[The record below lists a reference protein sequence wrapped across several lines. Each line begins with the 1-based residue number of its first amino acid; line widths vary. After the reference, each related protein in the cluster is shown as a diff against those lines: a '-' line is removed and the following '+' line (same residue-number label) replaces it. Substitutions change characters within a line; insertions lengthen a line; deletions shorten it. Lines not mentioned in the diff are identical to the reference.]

1 MKIKFSWFICFAV
14 FLPTLNTA
22 QAQSIEYVDLIPKI
36 EIQQSSS
43 NRDSSV
49 SWYDTF
55 RFEARDSTWQ
65 SILYANI
72 LNNRR
77 LQLANHRFDSMI
89 AESFHI
95 DNAAQGLISSPRFH
109 TDRKLF
115 IKMHGIES
123 FPENLI
129 KNVQDKRRDDI
140 DKGITELL
148 SSDFSNTA
156 KKAYNKKSKWYLD
169 GFSLINPNDPDLGCF
184 ICEPGGWS
192 RENFDYSDLCYFVD
206 SQLYSMD
213 SAALF
218 ASCINEVFSPFFFKN
233 TEVTNNEYRA
243 FVDWV
248 RDSVIWEHL
257 RLIDSVAYC
266 KENYAVNCPDSI
278 LVAVMPDFFNF
289 DYPDWKKPKIF
300 DNVKLQYNTGD
311 TSIFIYPDT
320 LCWINEF
327 FASFNDPISRTYYS
341 HPKYD
346 NYPVVGISWDMANAY
361 LSWLNQRFKSY
372 YFDRNEG
379 LEVIA
384 KLPSIT
390 QWKQANSLQEKP
402 SKGVYGVHWGNYAM
416 PSVSNGALFN
426 FLHLD
431 LNVPDP
437 LYRDNNIHELTIGHE
452 HILGCLICLDGT
464 LYPTSTIME
473 KHDIKYYKKHYPQ
486 YWLFNENNKISHT
499 QGNVS
504 EWMRHDFDTWN
515 QHYSFFKYLL
525 NNHYHDYNDY
535 VMSEEA
541 RENYYPTNSLDPK
554 ILESEQAFLLATA
567 QYQDDVLLNGLSNGK
582 LLMGANWVDER
593 HSTLDGIPLSGIYA
607 KTFKSSDYTSSTVG
621 FRYVLEVREIEVQ

>member
-14 FLPTLNTA
+14 WLPTLKIA
-22 QAQSIEYVDLIPKI
+22 PAQSIEYVDLIPKI

-43 NRDSSV
+43 NGDSSV

-77 LQLANHRFDSMI
+77 LQLANHRFDSIHPFALMNRSI
-89 AESFHI
+89 
-95 DNAAQGLISSPRFH
+95 PK
-109 TDRKLF
+109 TTF
-115 IKMHGIES
+115 IKWHDFES

-129 KNVQDKRRDDI
+129 KNVLDDHNNGI
-140 DKGITELL
+140 DIGIDDLL

-156 KKAYNKKSKWYLD
+156 KKAYNKKSKGYLD
-169 GFSLINPNDPDLGCF
+169 GFSLINPNDPNLGGF
-184 ICEPGGWS
+184 IREPSGWTP
-192 RENFDYSDLCYFVD
+192 ETFDYTDLCYFVD

-218 ASCINEVFSPFFFKN
+218 SSCINEVFSPFFFKN

-266 KENYAVNCPDSI
+266 KENYSVNCPDSI
-278 LVAVMPDFFNF
+278 LVVLMPKYFN
-289 DYPDWKKPKIF
+289 DGIIRRSQIF
-300 DNVKLQYNTGD
+300 DNGKLQYNTGD
-311 TSIFIYPDT
+311 TSIYIYPDT
-320 LCWINEF
+320 LCWLYDRLGSHNL
-327 FASFNDPISRTYYS
+327 AISRNYMS
-341 HPKYD
+341 HPAYD

-361 LSWLNQRFKSY
+361 LSWVNQRFKSY
-372 YFDRNEG
+372 YFDRNQG
-379 LEVIA
+379 IEVIA

-402 SKGVYGVHWGNYAM
+402 SKGVYGVHWGTYSM
-416 PSVSNGALFN
+416 PSVSNRALFN

-437 LYRDNNIHELTIGHE
+437 LYWDDKIHELTIGHE
-452 HILGCLICLDGT
+452 HILGCLICDGT

-473 KHDIKYYKKHYPQ
+473 KHDKKFYKKYYPQ
-486 YWLFNENNKISHT
+486 YSLFNENIEISHT
-499 QGNVS
+499 HGNVS

-525 NNHYHDYNDY
+525 NNHYHDFYDY
-535 VMSEEA
+535 AMSDESQKEYQYVIPITL
-541 RENYYPTNSLDPK
+541 RDSK
-554 ILESEQAFLLATA
+554 VLESEQAFLMAKA
-567 QYQDDVLLNGLSNGK
+567 QYQDNVLLNGLSNGK
-582 LLMGANWVDER
+582 LLMGANWLDER
-593 HSTLDGIPLSGIYA
+593 HSTLGGIPLSGIYA
-607 KTFKSSDYTSSTVG
+607 KTFKSSNYTSSTVG